1 MAQPPRTDTLPQEV
15 QDLIKRKDERIRELE
30 ERMAALEKEKE
41 DMAENFQSGSN
52 VLLERI
58 KELESSTLGAR
69 PQTANILERIGIGI
83 P

>member
-1 MAQPPRTDTLPQEV
+1 
-15 QDLIKRKDERIRELE
+15 
-30 ERMAALEKEKE
+30 MAALEKEKE